1 VSATHA
7 HASAR
12 EISASSYGFADSLL
26 PNKGREHLPMLPLS
40 GRDWALKCSANCGP
54 AFGTYVAQRSEMLT
68 SNTPDVSARKTADS
82 AGHAMGVGG
91 MVVVERLEP
100 DAPSS
105 LLTNWVVVS
114 ERTVDENGS
123 HSWSLLS
130 GAPSNTPWL
139 PNDLYRFEGSS
150 FSMDLLADAPA
161 TPEAST
167 WMMML
172 IGFAGLGAAGYR
184 NSKTRRPIQ
193 FPRGSLRDD
202 LQSAAPRI
210 SSDRADA
217 GVDPKSPQQRHRDPG
232 RRSGIDERRKRRID
246 P

>member
-1 VSATHA
+1 VIQNPDHLGRVDVGAAPRSIVLSTIALAFAATMA
-7 HASAR
+7 MAGLER
-12 EISASSYGFADSLL
+12 LQT
-26 PNKGREHLPMLPLS
+26 LS
-40 GRDWALKCSANCGP
+40 PFSGVETHGCSVHCGP
-54 AFGTYVAQRSEMLT
+54 AFGTYGVRRSELLT
-68 SNTPDVSARKTADS
+68 SNTADLSTRKTTDS
-82 AGHAMGVGG
+82 AGHPMGLGG

-100 DAPSS
+100 DTSDS

-114 ERTVDENGS
+114 ERTIDENGS

-172 IGFAGLGAAGYR
+172 FGFAGLGAAGYR

-193 FPRGSLRDD
+193 FS
-202 LQSAAPRI
+202 
-210 SSDRADA
+210 
-217 GVDPKSPQQRHRDPG
+217 
-232 RRSGIDERRKRRID
+232 KRVYSR
-246 P
+246 

>member
-1 VSATHA
+1 VTQNPDHLGRVDVGAAPRSIVLSAMALAFAATMALAASATHA
-7 HASAR
+7 HAKAR

-26 PNKGREHLPMLPLS
+26 PNTGLERLQTLS
-40 GRDWALKCSANCGP
+40 PFSGVETHGCLVHCGP
-54 AFGTYVAQRSEMLT
+54 AFGTYGVRRSELLT
-68 SNTPDVSARKTADS
+68 SNTADLSTRKTTDS
-82 AGHAMGVGG
+82 AGHPMGLGG
-91 MVVVERLEP
+91 MVVIERLEP
-100 DAPSS
+100 DASDS

-130 GAPSNTPWL
+130 GRPSNTPWL

-172 IGFAGLGAAGYR
+172 IGFAGLDAAGYR

-193 FPRGSLRDD
+193 FS
-202 LQSAAPRI
+202 
-210 SSDRADA
+210 
-217 GVDPKSPQQRHRDPG
+217 
-232 RRSGIDERRKRRID
+232 KRVTSR
-246 P
+246 